1 MKEEMLALIL
11 AGGQGTRLGALTSSI
26 AKPAVQFGGR
36 YRIIDFALSN
46 CVNSGI
52 KNVGV
57 ITQYEPLKLNAHVG
71 NGSAWGLDGIDSGVT
86 ILQPYSATEGNKWFE
101 GTSHAIFQNMSYI
114 DKLDPEYVLI
124 LSGDHIYK
132 MDYDNMLRA
141 HKDSQATLT
150 VAVMDVPLDEAS
162 RFGIMNTDTSNRIVE
177 FEEKPEHP
185 KSTKA
190 SMGIYIFNWK
200 ELRQILA
207 NGEKNQVDM
216 SDFGK
221 NVIPA
226 YLDAGEPVYA
236 YEFSGYWKDVGTIES
251 LHEAN
256 MAYISPDNE
265 LDSRDRSWKIY
276 SHNEFAPPNFISE
289 TAQVRDSLVVDG
301 AIVAGA
307 VKHSIIS
314 TNVQVHETAVIED
327 SFIMTNCVIESGA
340 VIKYAIIGEGTRIG
354 ANVEIIGTEKEIAV
368 VGYKEVVGVENEDS

>member
-11 AGGQGTRLGALTSSI
+11 AGGQGTRLGALTSTV

-57 ITQYEPLKLNAHVG
+57 ITQYEPLELNAHVG

-101 GTSHAIFQNMSYI
+101 GTSHAIFQNMAYI

-132 MDYDNMLRA
+132 MDYDDMLQT
-141 HKDSQATLT
+141 HKDSHASLT
-150 VAVMDVPLDEAS
+150 VAVMDVPLEEAS

-177 FEEKPEHP
+177 FEEKPAEP

-190 SMGIYIFNWK
+190 SMGIYIFNWP
-200 ELRQILA
+200 ELRQILK
-207 NGEKNQVDM
+207 NGEKNQLDM

-221 NVIPA
+221 NVIPT
-226 YLDAGEPVYA
+226 YLDAGERVYA

-256 MAYISPDNE
+256 MAYIAPDNA

-276 SHNEFAPPNFISE
+276 SHNEMATPNFISE
-289 TAQVRDSLVVDG
+289 TAEVRDSLVVDG

-307 VKHSIIS
+307 VTHSIIS
-314 TNVQVHETAVIED
+314 TNVQVQETATIEN
-327 SFIMTNCVIESGA
+327 SFIMTNCIIEAGA
-340 VIKYAIIGEGTRIG
+340 VIKYAIIGEGSRIG
-354 ANVEIIGTEKEIAV
+354 ANVNIIGNEKEIAV
-368 VGYKEVVGVENEDS
+368 VGYREIVGVEDEDR